1 MSQFTSATTNKDNL
15 VILKLESG
23 DFEQGFL
30 VKFQSGQ
37 IELEGK
43 LPHAPHIIEDYK
55 QWCYTYQQLRLPR
68 RKKFQRYKRDESISL
83 HDNCQKAAQKLGN
96 SIKAWL
102 NSSEFSYL
110 TKQLPNFDS
119 DESIQIVVQAKDIQL
134 QRLPWHFWDWLK
146 DYPNA
151 EIALS
156 PLANEPIGR
165 PAPVLREKIRVLA
178 ILGSSINIQ
187 IEQDIEQIKQLLVPE
202 QAELV
207 PLFQP
212 SRDKLFEVLWDEK
225 GWDILFYAGHSA
237 SEINGET
244 GWIEINENERL
255 TISELRKALNIA
267 INSGL
272 KLAIFNSCDGLG
284 LGRELA
290 SVHLPYAVVM
300 REEVPDPVALEFLQA
315 FFKAFISGESLPA
328 AMTQARKQL
337 KKLETQYPCGSWLP
351 VICQE
356 RPEQEILTWQKLR
369 DTLAESTWRGCCQVM
384 LAIDARTRLKN
395 HFLIPQNGIGY
406 ELAEIKVPS
415 FLLERKQQA
424 RRYSEILPE
433 SGSQLYA
440 PEREYEV
447 SQIYEQNA
455 FFEQISQSIQNFVE
469 QRQRLAII
477 GEPGAG
483 KTTLL
488 QDIGDVLLTRTKDA
502 VPIWVSLADLKNKN
516 LDRYLLED
524 WLNQAKKTIY
534 FPEATEESLKQ
545 LFSSGRVWL
554 LLDGFDELN
563 ADLVN
568 PLRKI
573 VSQQKDWLTEANII
587 LTCRLNVWETNRTT
601 LQDFSVYRHP
611 GFSYGNEQTSD
622 QVGDFIKRWFQ
633 GKPESGERL
642 RTELNN
648 PKQERVRDLAK
659 NPLRLSLL
667 CHTWWQRESLPQTKA
682 ELYQQFTA
690 ALYQWKSDIFLKT
703 SDSEKELNVAL
714 ARLARQAIDQNYSR
728 FRLRYSSIAKEM
740 KNKSLFK
747 LACQLGWLNQVG
759 VAAENPSEPVY
770 AFYHPTFQEYFAALA
785 IDDWKFFIN
794 YARSELSKGTYRI
807 FQKHWEEVILLWLG
821 RNDVPKQQK
830 DALIQALVSFD
841 SDCDEFY
848 RSQAYFLAASGI
860 AEFRDSSFA
869 DRIVGQLV
877 NWGFGYLNPEND
889 KWVIFPKPIELEARE
904 RLKQTDK
911 EKTIIFLTQLIKTC
925 ENSDAI
931 ELSCNFL
938 QTINVEKNKLI
949 SSLIHLLGNSQ
960 NEKVLLKG
968 AEILDSIAS
977 ENEQIFD
984 TSLNLI
990 KISHNQ
996 KVLKQAIKLLRKV
1009 AQRDIAKVV
1018 SALEELLEREQN
1030 YGVRKQATKLLV
1042 KLDPANQKAIEALVN
1057 LIKLSD
1063 SSYQRQDLIQIL
1075 KKVKTVNQLVL
1086 NLLIELINTETQ
1098 NDYVQNLIIEASE
1111 CLAKLD
1117 SGNQLAIKTLEYLVQ
1132 NAKPDRIRLAAA
1144 KSFSRI
1150 ATNQQNRQTVIAALV
1165 NLFETGGYDKG
1176 DVTVVLWQIEPGNKT
1191 ALFHIIHTEEA
1202 VETFTKLDPTY
1213 QFVIPAL
1220 KSIIQTNDNEDHII
1234 AAANILGSIDSERET
1249 AINTLLPFVIF
1260 DGNNHNF
1267 GYTACKSAEILAR
1280 IYPDNPI
1287 DINDLANYIKYIE
1300 TEVNIYDYFSFKK
1313 LERLAETLG
1322 RIVPSHP
1329 TIISSFIKLIQIAED
1344 EYDCRSVFKKLEDLG
1359 LAKDVTPK
1367 LIPYLNSDLHYGV
1380 KLEIAKFVNKFDPR
1394 NQDVIES
1401 LTEILKNNSNEKAL
1415 LNVAKTLAEINPGN
1429 PTAVLTLEE
1438 LIKKTYSKTIRRKAA
1453 IELLQ
1458 IAPNNPTAITT
1469 LVKCLKTASKEQLR
1483 LEILKLLANVPP
1495 GNQEAITALVEIIE
1509 TTDKQSTL
1517 KEAAKSLSK
1526 INPGNET
1533 AFLALLQLIHTVDP
1547 EFINEIKTSLI
1558 NSIKGDLCAV
1568 AITHFKQFITDPFIN
1583 QDSPRYKAY
1592 CDILWYCSQ
1601 NWHYLYFY
1609 QAWHSQPFSLTNF
1622 LFKSQSQQKA
1632 FDYCQQL
1639 LKTANKSNDKY
1650 EKINARI
1657 NLGKVYYWSG
1667 KYLEAQKNYEK
1678 GSKLAEKIGHLSY
1691 KSYCLNGLA
1700 NVHYSLKDYL
1710 QAIEEYQNALEI
1722 AREIDD
1728 YQQEII
1734 VLSNLGRAYNCVGE
1748 LAQAIKYF
1756 EKARKIAIDRISRD
1770 YENHLPILNSL
1781 SDLYSKAGNFPQ
1793 AYTAFRQYNQ
1803 IYNKLIQ
1810 SCQHPFQLYAS
1821 SHTAPVKQYVKFI
1834 DIPLKKF
1841 SQHGK
1846 WQWLLYQLLNILFPS
1861 LLILLLFLL
1870 APLLLLLAIAI
1881 LLKRTSS
1888 SWLKRRKR
1896 ISKLSKKG

>member
-1 MSQFTSATTNKDNL
+1 MSQFTSVTTKKDNL

-30 VKFQSGQ
+30 VKFQSVQ

-55 QWCYTYQQLRLPR
+55 QWSSTYQQLRLPR
-68 RKKFQRYKRDESISL
+68 RKKFQRHKRDESISL
-83 HDNCQKAAQKLGN
+83 HENCQKAAQKLGN

-102 NSSEFSYL
+102 NSAEFYYL
-110 TKQLPNFDS
+110 TEQLPTFDS
-119 DESIQIVVQAKDIQL
+119 SESIHIVVQAKDIQL

-187 IEQDIEQIKQLLVPE
+187 VEQDIEKIKQLLAPE

-315 FFKAFISGESLPA
+315 FFQSFISGQSLPA
-328 AMTQARKQL
+328 AMSQARKQL
-337 KKLETQYPCGSWLP
+337 KKLETEYPCGSWLP

-369 DTLAESTWRGCCQVM
+369 DTLAEATWRGCCQVM

-424 RRYSEILPE
+424 RRYSEVSPE
-433 SGSQLYA
+433 FGSQLYA

-455 FFEQISQSIQNFVE
+455 FFEQIFQSIENFVE

-488 QDIGDVLLTRTKDA
+488 QDTGDELLTRTKDA
-502 VPIWVSLADLKNKN
+502 VPIWVSLADLKNKT

-554 LLDGFDELN
+554 LLDGVDELT
-563 ADLVN
+563 AESVN
-568 PLRKI
+568 PLNKI
-573 VSQQKDWLTEANII
+573 VSQLKDWVDQANVI
-587 LTCRLNVWETNRTT
+587 LTCRLNVWETNGST
-601 LQDFSVYRHP
+601 LQGFSVYPHP

-622 QVGDFIKRWFQ
+622 QVGDFIKRWFK
-633 GKPESGERL
+633 GKPELGERL

-682 ELYQQFTA
+682 ELYQQFTV
-690 ALYQWKSDIFLKT
+690 ALYQWKSDVFLKNPEP
-703 SDSEKELNVAL
+703 EKELNAAL

-759 VAAENPSEPVY
+759 VAAENPSEAVY

-794 YARSELSKGTYRI
+794 HARSELRKGTYRI

-877 NWGFGYLNPEND
+877 EWGFGYLNAEKD

-911 EKTIIFLTQLIKTC
+911 EKTITFITQLIKTC
-925 ENSDAI
+925 ENSEII
-931 ELSCNFL
+931 ELACNFL
-938 QTINVEKNKLI
+938 QTINVEENRLI
-949 SSLIHLLGNSQ
+949 SPILHLLGNSQ
-960 NEKVLLKG
+960 NEKIILKS

-984 TSLNLI
+984 TSLKLI

-996 KVLKQAIKLLRKV
+996 KVLKKAIKLLRKV

-1018 SALEELLEREQN
+1018 AALEDLLDREQN
-1030 YGVRKQATKLLV
+1030 HEVRKQAAKLLV
-1042 KLDPANQKAIEALVN
+1042 KLDTANQKTLENLVT
-1057 LIKLSD
+1057 LIKLSKWD
-1063 SSYQRQDLIQIL
+1063 DQRKDFIQIL
-1075 KKVKTVNQLVL
+1075 KKVKTVNQPVL
-1086 NLLIELINTETQ
+1086 NLLTDIINTEIQ
-1098 NDYVQNLIIEASE
+1098 NDYAENLIVEASE
-1111 CLAKLD
+1111 CLGKLD
-1117 SGNQLAIKTLEYLVQ
+1117 SGNQLAIKNLEYLVQ
-1132 NAKPDRIRLAAA
+1132 NARSDLIRLAAA
-1144 KSFSRI
+1144 ESFI
-1150 ATNQQNRQTVIAALV
+1150 KIVTEQQDRQTVINALI
-1165 NLFETGGYDKG
+1165 NLFKNGEYHNRDR
-1176 DVTVVLWQIEPGNKT
+1176 VAFILWQINPGNST
-1191 ALFHIIHTEEA
+1191 ALLHIIRTEKA
-1202 VETFTKLDPTY
+1202 LETFTELDPTY
-1213 QFVIPAL
+1213 QIVIPAL
-1220 KSIIQTNDNEDHII
+1220 KSIIQPNENEYNII
-1234 AAANILGSIDSERET
+1234 AAANILGNIDSEREV
-1249 AINTLLPFVIF
+1249 AINTLLPFVNI
-1260 DGNNHNF
+1260 DETDPDF
-1267 GYTACKSAEILAR
+1267 GYGTREA
-1280 IYPDNPI
+1280 
-1287 DINDLANYIKYIE
+1287 
-1300 TEVNIYDYFSFKK
+1300 
-1313 LERLAETLG
+1313 AETLG
-1322 RIVPSHP
+1322 KIVPGHP
-1329 TIISSFIKLIQIAED
+1329 TVISTLSKLLQIAQN
-1344 EYDCRSVFKKLEDLG
+1344 EYRCRPVLKNLEDLG
-1359 LAKDVTPK
+1359 IAKDAIPK
-1367 LIPYLNSDLHYGV
+1367 LIPYLKSDLHYGV
-1380 KLEIAKFVNKFDPR
+1380 KLEIAKFVNKFDPG

-1401 LTEILKNNSNEKAL
+1401 LTEILKNNSNEKTL
-1415 LNVAKTLAEINPGN
+1415 LNVAKNLGEINPGN

-1469 LVKCLKTASKEQLR
+1469 LVKCLKTASKERLR

-1533 AFLALLQLIHTVDP
+1533 AFLALLQLIHTVDT
-1547 EFINEIKTSLI
+1547 EFINEIKTSLRD
-1558 NSIKGDLCAV
+1558 SIKGDLCAV

-1601 NWHYLYFY
+1601 NWHYSYFHN
-1609 QAWHSQPFSLTNF
+1609 AWHSQPFRLTDF

-1639 LKTANKSNDKY
+1639 LKTANKSNDRH
-1650 EKINARI
+1650 EKVNARI

-1678 GSKLAEKIGHLSY
+1678 GLKLAEKIGHLRYQSN
-1691 KSYCLNGLA
+1691 CLNGIA
-1700 NVHYSLKDYL
+1700 NIHYSLKDYP
-1710 QAIEEYQNALEI
+1710 QAIKVYENALEI
-1722 AREIDD
+1722 ARKIDD
-1728 YQQEII
+1728 YQLEII
-1734 VLSNLGRAYNCVGE
+1734 VLINLGKVYDSAVKLPE
-1748 LAQAIKYF
+1748 
-1756 EKARKIAIDRISRD
+1756 AIDYSQQALEIARTSRD
-1770 YENHLPILNSL
+1770 YENHLSILKYLIN
-1781 SDLYSKAGNFPQ
+1781 LYSKSGNFIQ
-1793 AYTAFRQYNQ
+1793 YYTAFSHYNQ
-1803 IYNKLIQ
+1803 SYNKLIQ
-1810 SCQHPFQLYAS
+1810 NCQHPFQLYAS
-1821 SHTAPVKQYVKFI
+1821 SHTDPVKQYVKFV
-1834 DIPLKKF
+1834 DVPLKKF
-1841 SQHGK
+1841 SQRGK

-1861 LLILLLFLL
+1861 LFILLALLL
-1870 APLLLLLAIAI
+1870 APLLLLLPIAI

-1888 SWLKRRKR
+1888 SWLKRRRRVSKR
-1896 ISKLSKKG
+1896 SIPNPIDRHY